1 MNLIVN
7 YINKVDINTIN
18 DFALKNNIFL
28 NKKELDIIYDILKNR
43 YEEVLYGDDS
53 KVRKYL
59 KENLSLDNYE
69 RIINLF
75 DEYKEKYDNYLLWF
89 IILVKRFSSNSFCFI
104 ISISSLYGGYDILSL
119 GFSLT

>member
-18 DFALKNNIFL
+18 DFAIKNNIFL

>member
-75 DEYKEKYDNYLLWF
+75 DEYKEKYDNYLL
-89 IILVKRFSSNSFCFI
+89 
-104 ISISSLYGGYDILSL
+104 
-119 GFSLT
+119 